1 MLCQKPFLELT
12 FCRQSNLHLFSAR
25 TGISKCESNIPQLFH
40 IVEELFVRVHLRL
53 MQAKGT

>member
-1 MLCQKPFLELT
+1 VSKTSSKIDFLPT
-12 FCRQSNLHLFSAR
+12 KQSTSFSAMA
-25 TGISKCESNIPQLFH
+25 GISKCESNIPQLFH